1 MMHGR
6 GKSAS
11 AIVAA
16 KPTNNAGRPVS
27 GPVQRRAETKGN
39 ADQQSTRRVQ
49 DREGVTLGS
58 HSRFVRLATGR
69 WLRPSNSMLRVGFR
83 TPH

>member
-1 MMHGR
+1 
-6 GKSAS
+6 
-11 AIVAA
+11 
-16 KPTNNAGRPVS
+16 
-27 GPVQRRAETKGN
+27 
-39 ADQQSTRRVQ
+39 VQ

-83 TPH
+83 TPHWMDPPYRAGATPAV